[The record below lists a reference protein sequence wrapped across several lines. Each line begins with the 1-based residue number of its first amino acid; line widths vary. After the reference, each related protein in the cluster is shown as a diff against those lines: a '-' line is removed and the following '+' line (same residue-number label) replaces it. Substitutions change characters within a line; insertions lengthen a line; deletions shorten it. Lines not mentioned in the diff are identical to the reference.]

1 MKRQPFCNFVLA
13 GVSLTDFGL
22 TIPAPFTSL
31 EVNNSEIDSYTSW
44 TLSVTV
50 GGSANQR
57 MNVASFE
64 ALLYSAAQKASGY
77 SNSSGIPVS
86 FIFGWLNPDGSV
98 AENVSY
104 QGWTL
109 KFSVSTS
116 GVFLNYKL
124 EGYASL
130 AMQMSSPVLNIPA
143 VSGWVQPSAVVEG
156 LAKAIK
162 ADTYYNL
169 DIDHNDAPTLVSHGA
184 LTTSFTSY
192 VRGSFSAKD
201 DFADFPGMLK
211 LSTSYNATREAAG
224 ITGIKKLSQ
233 GLNNLSVTPLSKYL
247 KKGLADNTL
256 QCSSFSYWVDEPTMT
271 QPGVIH
277 YKSNAG
283 LSTAQR
289 NDTLEYG
296 TANTNIITL
305 NGSYNGIA
313 YDMSDMNFAG
323 IGFNIDGSGNQV
335 LLDASVVNSWSAS
348 LADTFQSSS
357 IINDINALATQF
369 SGDFSVQI
377 AGSCSQYK
385 LAQPV
390 SMIVMSGNTLSP
402 VSGVYNVMSVSHTI
416 SSTFITT
423 LKLQRLVMS
432 SANQTAISQGI
443 TIGNG
448 LGGYTS
454 SSYSTTANIIS
465 PNKVDF
471 GHIYPDFETLV
482 ANSSAITL

>member
-1 MKRQPFCNFVLA
+1 
-13 GVSLTDFGL
+13 
-22 TIPAPFTSL
+22 
-31 EVNNSEIDSYTSW
+31 
-44 TLSVTV
+44 
-50 GGSANQR
+50 
-57 MNVASFE
+57 
-64 ALLYSAAQKASGY
+64 
-77 SNSSGIPVS
+77 
-86 FIFGWLNPDGSV
+86 
-98 AENVSY
+98 
-104 QGWTL
+104 
-109 KFSVSTS
+109 
-116 GVFLNYKL
+116 
-124 EGYASL
+124 
-130 AMQMSSPVLNIPA
+130 
-143 VSGWVQPSAVVEG
+143 
-156 LAKAIK
+156 
-162 ADTYYNL
+162 
-169 DIDHNDAPTLVSHGA
+169 
-184 LTTSFTSY
+184 
-192 VRGSFSAKD
+192 
-201 DFADFPGMLK
+201 
-211 LSTSYNATREAAG
+211 
-224 ITGIKKLSQ
+224 
-233 GLNNLSVTPLSKYL
+233 
-247 KKGLADNTL
+247 
-256 QCSSFSYWVDEPTMT
+256 MT